1 MQYMKRPL
9 FAALLLAGLIS
20 SCSLD
25 PGRVVYS
32 NVVIPIDE
40 RSVPETGAVN
50 QDVNMYVSAS
60 EDNGCWSDIHFVMA
74 QKDDREFEV
83 WALADFE
90 STGVCPEVIVSADSV
105 LTFKPERPGNH
116 IITFWMTNLQYEKDT
131 IVVGE
136 SLGDR

>member
-1 MQYMKRPL
+1 MT
-9 FAALLLAGLIS
+9 GLIS

-25 PGRVVYS
+25 PGRTIYS

-40 RSVPETGAVN
+40 RTVPETGLVG
-50 QDVNMYVSAS
+50 QDVNIRVEAS
-60 EDNGCWSDIHFVMA
+60 EDNGCWSDIRFVME
-74 QKDDREFEV
+74 QKDDREYEI

-90 STGVCPEVIVSADSV
+90 SEGQCPAMIVSGDSV

-116 IITFWMTNLQYEKDT
+116 IITFWMTPLAYENDT

-136 SLGDR
+136 ELVDR

>member
-1 MQYMKRPL
+1 MQYMKRLL
-9 FAALLLAGLIS
+9 FIPLLLTGLIS

-25 PGRVVYS
+25 PGRIVYN

-40 RSVPETGAVN
+40 RSVPETGTVN
-50 QDVNMYVSAS
+50 QNVNIYVEAS

-74 QKDDREFEV
+74 QKDDREYEI

-90 STGVCPEVIVSADSV
+90 STGVCPEMIVSADSV

-116 IITFWMTNLQYEKDT
+116 IIKFWMNSLEYENDT
-131 IVVGE
+131 IAVGE
-136 SLGDR
+136 ALGDR